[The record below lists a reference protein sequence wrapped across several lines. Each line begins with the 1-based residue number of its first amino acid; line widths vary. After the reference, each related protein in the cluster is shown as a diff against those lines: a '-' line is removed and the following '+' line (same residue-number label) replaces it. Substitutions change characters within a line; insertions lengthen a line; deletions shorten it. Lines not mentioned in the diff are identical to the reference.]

1 MPAKNTFQRIPK
13 QQPEASRLCREP
25 LKFDRCGSSCG
36 GRAFVVGSRAH
47 ADLDPAAVSG
57 SAGDWVYEGQE
68 RDPPGPGVQRRKQN
82 FAAESFW
89 ARGYMVS
96 TVGRDEKIIRAYI
109 RNQGE
114 EDKQL
119 DQMSL
124 WR

>member
-1 MPAKNTFQRIPK
+1 
-13 QQPEASRLCREP
+13 
-25 LKFDRCGSSCG
+25 
-36 GRAFVVGSRAH
+36 
-47 ADLDPAAVSG
+47 
-57 SAGDWVYEGQE
+57 
-68 RDPPGPGVQRRKQN
+68 
-82 FAAESFW
+82 
-89 ARGYMVS
+89 MVS